1 MDTCD
6 RSLPIFLHRRF
17 QRLRDSVS
25 GLGQG
30 SFVLRPVML
39 RVRTTLFAEEEQ
51 ITRPKLIMRILSDF
65 IKEIAQNL
73 NESVVFKITFRQ
85 LGTAR
90 RNVTIKCKNSV
101 SFILF

>member
-1 MDTCD
+1 METCD
-6 RSLPIFLHRRF
+6 RSLPMFLHRRF

-51 ITRPKLIMRILSDF
+51 ITRPKVIMRIKSDF
-65 IKEIAQNL
+65 IKDIAQNL
-73 NESVVFKITFRQ
+73 NESVSFQDHFP
-85 LGTAR
+85 
-90 RNVTIKCKNSV
+90 SV
-101 SFILF
+101 SDSEKKCDHKM